1 MAALPEERT
10 LPDTDEQLA
19 ARIGRG
25 DDVAFD
31 ELYRRYTKPLTGFA
45 GRILRDPAAG
55 EDVAQTALLNAFR
68 SLRGG
73 TVPLSVRPW
82 LYRIAQNAALTL
94 YRSRHGEIVEPELE
108 ETPARIADTAFDREA
123 WLAGLRSLPARQR
136 LVYVLR
142 DVNGVGTEEVSTR
155 VGLTAVQVEQAL
167 FAARNRLAEHLSFG
181 GRVDCDTVR
190 SVASEEGDR
199 RPLKAHLRACASC
212 RDMLVK
218 AKVGLVTSLGA
229 WARQVAEWTVGGGG
243 LAPLTAKVG
252 AIVATTALGAA
263 ATPAAVHA
271 VEHAVSPNKPAL
283 QQPAFDGALVPPAT
297 EPAAMD
303 VFGSGGV
310 FGTSLAALIPGP
322 DTTGQGHAAT
332 GSDFIAVG
340 PSDPSGGSSGTGDGS
355 GNTTDETGQD
365 VTGQSSNEQNP
376 TKTEADTGATDPVP
390 VDENPPPDAS
400 ASDGTPVD
408 TTPVDTTPVDTT
420 PVDTTPVDT
429 TPVDTTPVDTTPTP

>member
-25 DDVAFD
+25 DDGAFD
-31 ELYRRYTKPLTGFA
+31 ELYRRYAKPLTGFA

-68 SLRGG
+68 SIRGG

-82 LYRIAQNAALTL
+82 LYRIAQNAALTA
-94 YRSRHGEIVEPELE
+94 YRSRHGEIVEPEIE
-108 ETPARIADTAFDREA
+108 ESPARAADTPFDREA
-123 WLAGLRSLPARQR
+123 WLSGLRSLPARQR

-142 DVNGVGTEEVSTR
+142 DVNGVGTEEVGAR

-190 SVASEEGDR
+190 AVAAEEGDR

-218 AKVGLVTSLGA
+218 AKVGLVTSIGA
-229 WARQVAEWTVGGGG
+229 WARQVAEWTLGGGV
-243 LAPLTAKVG
+243 APITAKVG

-271 VEHAVSPNKPAL
+271 LEHAVSPTKPAL
-283 QQPAFDGALVPPAT
+283 QQAFGGLLVPPAAG
-297 EPAAMD
+297 PAPMD
-303 VFGSGGV
+303 VFGASV
-310 FGTSLAALIPGP
+310 AALAPGAAT
-322 DTTGQGHAAT
+322 TTGWGHAAPAA
-332 GSDFIAVG
+332 SPAAAG
-340 PSDPSGGSSGTGDGS
+340 PSDPFADLSTAGADTSGDTIDQ
-355 GNTTDETGQD
+355 TGQD
-365 VTGQSSNEQNP
+365 EGSHSSAEQDPAQAEPDPAAENP
-376 TKTEADTGATDPVP
+376 AP
-390 VDENPPPDAS
+390 VDDTPPPDAP
-400 ASDGTPVD
+400 APDGTPVDGAPVDATPADGVPVDAAPVDTVPVD
-408 TTPVDTTPVDTT
+408 TTPVDTTLA
-420 PVDTTPVDT
+420 
-429 TPVDTTPVDTTPTP
+429 PTP

>member
-1 MAALPEERT
+1 MLTERALMAALPEERT

-31 ELYRRYTKPLTGFA
+31 ELYRRYAKPLTGFA

-68 SLRGG
+68 SIRGG

-82 LYRIAQNAALTL
+82 LYRIAQNAAVTA
-94 YRSRHGEIVEPELE
+94 YRSRHGEIAEPEIE
-108 ETPARIADTAFDREA
+108 ELPARAGDTAFDREA
-123 WLAGLRSLPARQR
+123 WLSGLRSLPARQR

-142 DVNGVGTEEVSTR
+142 DVNGVGTEEVGTR

-181 GRVDCDTVR
+181 GRADCDTVR
-190 SVASEEGDR
+190 AVAAEDGDR

-229 WARQVAEWTVGGGG
+229 WARQVAEWTVGGGV
-243 LAPLTAKVG
+243 APLTAKVG
-252 AIVATTALGAA
+252 MVVATTALGAA

-271 VEHAVSPNKPAL
+271 IERAVSPKPAHQAQVFQGL
-283 QQPAFDGALVPPAT
+283 LVPPAAG
-297 EPAAMD
+297 PAPMD
-303 VFGSGGV
+303 IFGASV
-310 FGTSLAALIPGP
+310 AALAPGAEA
-322 DTTGQGHAAT
+322 TGWGHAGAA
-332 GSDFIAVG
+332 SDAAPAG
-340 PSDPSGGSSGTGDGS
+340 PSDPFADPSGGGDTSGD
-355 GNTTDETGQD
+355 TTAG
-365 VTGQSSNEQNP
+365 
-376 TKTEADTGATDPVP
+376 DTGSQVDGGGNSYGEQDQAPAQPDPAAEDPAP
-390 VDENPPPDAS
+390 VDDTPPPDDTPPAD
-400 ASDGTPVD
+400 ATPVD
-408 TTPVDTTPVDTT
+408 TAPVDGAPVDAVPADTM
-420 PVDTTPVDT
+420 PVDVP
-429 TPVDTTPVDTTPTP
+429 PTP